1 MAVVRVRQH
10 VNPLSQKYQTPLSPI
25 EWEKIYAKPN
35 QPLHLDIGC
44 ARGRFLLSMAKT
56 ELNWNFLGLEIREP
70 LVIEAN
76 KWRDELGLTNLH
88 YLFCNV
94 NNSLRSLLSS
104 LPKESLQRV
113 TIQFPDPWFKNRH
126 AKRRI
131 VQPEL
136 VAELAE
142 FLVPGGIVFLQSD
155 IDFVAE
161 EMCSRFA
168 EHPAFQRRGA
178 GEWLAENP
186 LPVPTEREIGTMKKD
201 EPVYRAVFERVS
213 S

>member
-1 MAVVRVRQH
+1 
-10 VNPLSQKYQTPLSPI
+10 
-25 EWEKIYAKPN
+25 
-35 QPLHLDIGC
+35 
-44 ARGRFLLSMAKT
+44 MAKT